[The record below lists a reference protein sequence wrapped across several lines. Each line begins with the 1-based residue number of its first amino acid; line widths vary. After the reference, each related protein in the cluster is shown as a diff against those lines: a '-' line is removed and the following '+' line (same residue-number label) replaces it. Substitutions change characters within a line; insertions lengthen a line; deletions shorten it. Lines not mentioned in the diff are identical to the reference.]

1 MTDTLRP
8 DPDDLLA
15 RIATEE
21 ARRSRGRLKVFL
33 GAAAGVGKTYAM
45 LEAAQARRAAGV
57 DVVVGWAEPHG
68 RAETEALL
76 EGLDTVPP
84 RPIVHRGV
92 ALRELDLDAVL
103 ARRPALVVVDELA
116 HSNAP
121 GSRHAKRWQD
131 VEELLDAGIDVY
143 TTLNIQHVESLND
156 VVAQITGVVTR
167 ETVPD
172 TLLEDADEIT
182 LVDLPPDDLLRRLRE
197 GKVYVPARAETAM
210 ERFFRPGNL
219 MALRELALR
228 RTADRVDAQ
237 MRDYRRDHAIRQA
250 WPATDR
256 VLVCISAN
264 PLAPRL
270 VRAGHRLAQRLGA
283 PWVVLHVEVSRYAPE
298 AESARNQVA
307 QALRLG
313 ERLGAEAVT
322 LEGDDAATQILDY
335 ARLRNASQIVLGKPA
350 RPRWRELAFGS
361 IVDDVVRGSGAID
374 VHVITGEPGDDV
386 PAAMPLRL
394 VPTSRWPGYLR
405 SVGVVAAATLA
416 ASLAFGRLA
425 EANLVMVYL
434 LAVVVVARR
443 EGRGPSTLAAVLSV
457 AAFDFFFVAPHL
469 TFSVADTEYLVMF
482 AVMLVVGLVVS
493 TLTTR
498 LRRQADS
505 ARSRERRTAALYG
518 LSRDLARLRGLDALI
533 DASVRHVSGVFGR
546 GAAVLLR
553 GTDGRPAVRAAR
565 PAPFDLPP
573 DELAVAAWV
582 LERGRPAGTGTET
595 LPGASAL
602 YLPLTTGE
610 RVVGVLAV
618 RPERAADVQSPEPL
632 NLLEAFASLTAQAVA
647 RAEAADE
654 AARARV
660 EAEGERLRG
669 TLLGSISHDLRT
681 PLAAIAG
688 SAETLLSDGE
698 AIDAA
703 TRRELVAAI
712 HHQAQ
717 HLGRLVANLLDMSRL
732 ESGGVDLRC
741 EPQSMEE
748 IVGAALARLEAL
760 LGTTPVS
767 VAIPADL
774 PLVPCDAILVEQ
786 VVLNLIENALKH
798 TPHGTAIDVAA
809 HATPDALVIEV
820 SDRGPG
826 LPAGAAERVFEKFY
840 RGRSGAMPAG
850 AGLGLAIC
858 RAIVEA
864 HGGWITAA
872 GRAGG
877 GAVFA
882 FALPLDRAGEPT
894 P

>member
-374 VHVITGEPGDDV
+374 VHVITGEPGDDA

-425 EANLVMVYL
+425 
-434 LAVVVVARR
+434 
-443 EGRGPSTLAAVLSV
+443 
-457 AAFDFFFVAPHL
+457 
-469 TFSVADTEYLVMF
+469 
-482 AVMLVVGLVVS
+482 VS
-493 TLTTR
+493 
-498 LRRQADS
+498 S
-505 ARSRERRTAALYG
+505 S
-518 LSRDLARLRGLDALI
+518 
-533 DASVRHVSGVFGR
+533 
-546 GAAVLLR
+546 
-553 GTDGRPAVRAAR
+553 
-565 PAPFDLPP
+565 
-573 DELAVAAWV
+573 
-582 LERGRPAGTGTET
+582 
-595 LPGASAL
+595 
-602 YLPLTTGE
+602 
-610 RVVGVLAV
+610 
-618 RPERAADVQSPEPL
+618 
-632 NLLEAFASLTAQAVA
+632 
-647 RAEAADE
+647 
-654 AARARV
+654 
-660 EAEGERLRG
+660 
-669 TLLGSISHDLRT
+669 
-681 PLAAIAG
+681 
-688 SAETLLSDGE
+688 
-698 AIDAA
+698 
-703 TRRELVAAI
+703 
-712 HHQAQ
+712 
-717 HLGRLVANLLDMSRL
+717 
-732 ESGGVDLRC
+732 
-741 EPQSMEE
+741 
-748 IVGAALARLEAL
+748 
-760 LGTTPVS
+760 
-767 VAIPADL
+767 
-774 PLVPCDAILVEQ
+774 
-786 VVLNLIENALKH
+786 
-798 TPHGTAIDVAA
+798 
-809 HATPDALVIEV
+809 
-820 SDRGPG
+820 
-826 LPAGAAERVFEKFY
+826 
-840 RGRSGAMPAG
+840 
-850 AGLGLAIC
+850 
-858 RAIVEA
+858 
-864 HGGWITAA
+864 
-872 GRAGG
+872 
-877 GAVFA
+877 
-882 FALPLDRAGEPT
+882 
-894 P
+894 